1 MAVVD
6 LRLYRDPAYTP
17 VMVFIDTQLEYVATN
32 RALELAGAASAVD
45 NCKVLLTFARSAGYP
60 VAFTRWQQHGKFFGR
75 SAHESGW
82 ISGLSPT
89 GADMIFDRSL
99 PSCYAN
105 QQFTEM
111 MDQGGG
117 ANAVIAG
124 FTGTI
129 ACLST
134 IIEAYQRR
142 HSVTFIADASAS
154 HSLPTLTQ
162 QHAHDA
168 AAQIIG
174 LYGPVMTTAQ
184 WIGRRSTSLNSQTG
198 HSNAT

>member
-1 MAVVD
+1 MTVVD

-17 VMVFIDTQLEYVATN
+17 VMVFIDTQLEYVAPN
-32 RALELAGAASAVD
+32 RALGLAGATRAVD
-45 NCKVLLTFARSAGYP
+45 NCKVLLKFARSAGYP
-60 VAFTRWQQHGKFFGR
+60 VAFTRWQQNGKFFGK

-134 IIEAYQRR
+134 IIDAYQRR
-142 HSVTFIADASAS
+142 HSVTFVADASAS
-154 HSLPTLTQ
+154 HALPRLSQ
-162 QHAHDA
+162 ERAHDA
-168 AAQIIG
+168 VAQIIG

-184 WIGRRSTSLNSQTG
+184 WIGERSASPNSQAG
-198 HSNAT
+198 AV